1 MMERFWNNF
10 NVETQEH
17 FYQAGG
23 HLENRHAMVEALVFN
38 FDLHEAV
45 KTSKIQQPVQLDLDF
60 AI

>member
-1 MMERFWNNF
+1 MMDRFWNNF

-38 FDLHEAV
+38 FDLQAKQEV
-45 KTSKIQQPVQLDLDF
+45 LRSQQLLELQLDF

>member
-1 MMERFWNNF
+1 MYWNHF

-38 FDLHEAV
+38 FDLQPEFENARIV
-45 KTSKIQQPVQLDLDF
+45 QPVELQLEF